1 MATAAHLLELIRSQP
16 ADRAEIASHLDALSP
31 AARLEAVRSLR
42 GAGVQRRLW
51 EAVAS
56 APPVGIDEIV
66 PPDAPPLREFI
77 YHGKNSLPA
86 FTLFEKRFCRPSQ
99 PEATGRLW
107 GYNHTDVARFV
118 GPGYFVCH
126 AVDGPGAAIDYR
138 AVPSERPAAWPAI
151 RENGRGLSY
160 FVYRDMVDY
169 LRRVS
174 EHVLIGSAFR
184 HGKEQGNYFML
195 CRED

>member
-1 MATAAHLLELIRSQP
+1 MATAAHLHELTQAPSP
-16 ADRAEIASHLDALSP
+16 DRAEIAAYLDGLTP
-31 AARLEAVRSLR
+31 ADRLEAVRSLR
-42 GAGVQRRLW
+42 GAGPQRRLW
-51 EAVAS
+51 EAVAA
-56 APPVGIDEIV
+56 APPVEIDVIV

-86 FTLFEKRFCRPSQ
+86 FTLFQKRFCRPS
-99 PEATGRLW
+99 PAEAGAQLW

-126 AVDGPGAAIDYR
+126 AVDGSGAAIDYR
-138 AVPSERPAAWPAI
+138 AVPPERPATWPAI
-151 RENGRGLSY
+151 RPNGRGLSY
-160 FVYRDMVDY
+160 FVYRDMIDY

-174 EHVLIGSAFR
+174 AHVLIGSAYR
-184 HGKEQGNYFML
+184 HDKALGNYFIL

>member
-1 MATAAHLLELIRSQP
+1 MASGAHLIELIRAPSP
-16 ADRAEIASHLDALSP
+16 DRAEIAAHLDGLAP
-31 AARLEAVRSLR
+31 AARLDAVRSLG
-42 GAGVQRRLW
+42 GASLQRRLW
-51 EAVAS
+51 ETAAG
-56 APPVGIDEIV
+56 AAPVGIDEIV
-66 PPDAPPLREFI
+66 PPDALPLREFI

-86 FTLFEKRFCRPSQ
+86 FTLFQKRFCRPSQ

-126 AVDGPGAAIDYR
+126 AVDGPAAAIDYR
-138 AVPSERPAAWPAI
+138 DVPPERPAAWPAI
-151 RENGRGLSY
+151 RANGRGLSY
-160 FVYRDMVDY
+160 FVYRDMIDY

-174 EHVLIGSAFR
+174 EHVLIGSAHR
-184 HGKEQGNYFML
+184 HGKELGNYFML